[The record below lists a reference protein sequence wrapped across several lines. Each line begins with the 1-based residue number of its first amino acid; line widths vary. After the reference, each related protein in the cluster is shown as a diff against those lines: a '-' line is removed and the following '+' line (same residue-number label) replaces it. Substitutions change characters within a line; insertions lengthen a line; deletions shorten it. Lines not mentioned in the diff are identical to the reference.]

1 MVESCRLEKGK
12 PIELEYR
19 YYISSKELS
28 AKQVAIVVREHWGIE
43 SMLAT

>member
-19 YYISSKELS
+19 YYISSEALI
-28 AKQVAIVVREHWGIE
+28 AEQAAIVVREH
-43 SMLAT
+43 